1 MRRAD
6 QHDLRGIVTPDG
18 AVLSVHT
25 WADPDLAAD
34 APTLVLA
41 HGWGVNHESW
51 MPVVEAL
58 ADEPVRVVTW
68 DQRGHGRSTIG
79 LRRAEVSSVSV
90 EHTGRDLDVVLRAV
104 VPPASPVVLAGH
116 SMGGMTV
123 MALAEQR
130 PDLFGSRVRAALLV
144 ATASSG
150 VVLGERVGEAAV
162 MRLAA
167 RGMPLPPGGNG
178 RIRAIVGGLF
188 GENADPEAV
197 EAARAQVASTKL
209 TTFGAFY
216 GALLVTDQQAGFPAL
231 ERVRVGIVAGRL
243 DPLMPVGRA
252 RALRVALPHATF
264 TELPT
269 AGHMLPWEATDV
281 VADEVRELLADLEAR
296 RATA

>member
-1 MRRAD
+1 MRR
-6 QHDLRGIVTPDG
+6 HDRRGIVTPDG

-25 WADPDLAAD
+25 YAAPDLPPE
-34 APTLVLA
+34 APTVVLA
-41 HGWGVNHESW
+41 HGWAVNHESW
-51 MPVVEAL
+51 LPVVDAL
-58 ADEPVRVVTW
+58 ADDPVRVVLW
-68 DQRGHGRSTIG
+68 DQRGHGHSTIG
-79 LRRAEVSSVSV
+79 LRRAEISSVSV
-90 EHTGRDLDVVLRAV
+90 EHTARDLDVVLRSV
-104 VPPASPVVLAGH
+104 VPPSSPVVLAGH

-150 VVLGERVGEAAV
+150 VALGERTGEAAV

-167 RGMPLPPGGNG
+167 RGLPLPPGGTG
-178 RIRAIVGGLF
+178 RIRALVGGLF
-188 GENADPEAV
+188 GEEPEPTDV
-197 EAARAQVASTKL
+197 ETARAQVASTKL
-209 TTFGAFY
+209 TTFAAFY
-216 GALLVTDQQAGFPAL
+216 GALLDVDHRAGFPAL

-264 TELPT
+264 TELPR

-281 VADEVRELLADLEAR
+281 VAEEVRELLAEVEAR
-296 RATA
+296 RASA